1 MTGINTV
8 ELILR
13 HVKAFLKN
21 RRTEVDIWEHFAEDY
36 LTSIPEKK
44 KKNIYKLHINFW
56 KFKYAF
62 DMICGIK
69 QLSFKSLYY
78 ENKQNIFSVERLLM
92 RPRSNKR
99 KK

>member
-1 MTGINTV
+1 MGS
-8 ELILR
+8 ILLR
-13 HVKAFLKN
+13 IIL
-21 RRTEVDIWEHFAEDY
+21 
-36 LTSIPEKK
+36 LQSPKK
-44 KKNIYKLHINFW
+44 KINIYKLHINFW

-62 DMICGIK
+62 NMIFGIK

>member
-1 MTGINTV
+1 MYG
-8 ELILR
+8 
-13 HVKAFLKN
+13 
-21 RRTEVDIWEHFAEDY
+21 EHFAEDY

-44 KKNIYKLHINFW
+44 KKKFLHINFW
-56 KFKYAF
+56 KFKYVF

>member
-1 MTGINTV
+1 MYG
-8 ELILR
+8 
-13 HVKAFLKN
+13 
-21 RRTEVDIWEHFAEDY
+21 EHSAEDY
-36 LTSIPEKK
+36 LTSFPEKK
-44 KKNIYKLHINFW
+44 KKKIYKLHINFW

-92 RPRSNKR
+92 RRRSNKR